1 MKQLLRIASRYHLI
15 SLGVAGAILAACLVQ
30 VPQMDKV
37 PTIPNIDKIVHF
49 TMFFT
54 FSLLFIIEQWL
65 VNTHWWKRPIPLFLL
80 AFVFSAF
87 WVASLRNFRPTPPVT
102 DRAISL
108 IGTSIWLVLALPL
121 FWPGFTDCS
130 DASSS
135 PCDRGITPSNHPSW
149 SRPCRKDQRVGCR
162 VSQQ

>member
-54 FSLLFIIEQWL
+54 FSLLFILEQWL
-65 VNTHWWKRPIPLFLL
+65 VNAHWWKRPIPLFLL

-87 WVASLRNFRPTPPVT
+87 LGGIIEELQAYATSYRSGDVMDWYFDMAGSGVA
-102 DRAISL
+102 I
-108 IGTSIWLVLALPL
+108 ILAGIYRLFGRVIKPL
-121 FWPGFTDCS
+121 C
-130 DASSS
+130 
-135 PCDRGITPSNHPSW
+135 
-149 SRPCRKDQRVGCR
+149 
-162 VSQQ
+162 